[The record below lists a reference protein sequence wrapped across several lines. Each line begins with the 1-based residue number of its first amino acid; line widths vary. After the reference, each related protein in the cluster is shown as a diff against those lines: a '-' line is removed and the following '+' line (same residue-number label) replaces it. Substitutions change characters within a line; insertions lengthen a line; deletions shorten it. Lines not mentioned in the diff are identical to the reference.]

1 MTIVR
6 YGIDPMPHKAATA
19 VTVGTFDG
27 VHVGHVG
34 ILHLMR
40 RIAAEHQER
49 IVVVTFDP
57 HPQIVLARE
66 DREPLQLL
74 TSIDERCELLESN
87 GVDVTVIIPFT
98 REFASTEAADF
109 VTSVIVR
116 DIGVQHFFIGHD
128 HVFGKDRGGNEEL
141 LQRLAPECGFTV
153 EPIPPL
159 AFDGVVVSSTKIRQA
174 LRRGEITEA
183 TRMLG
188 RNYSVRGH
196 VVQGD
201 GRGRQIG
208 IPTANIRPAGQH
220 KLLPG
225 NGVYVV
231 AATVDGT
238 PQLGMANI
246 GVRPTFTD
254 DTQPTLEVHFL
265 DLNEDLYGRVLD
277 VQFIDKIRDERR
289 FASLE
294 EFLGQL
300 QLDKNQ
306 TTTYQH
312 HLRNGGRNDLQAT

>member
-6 YGIDPMPHKAATA
+6 YGTDAMPFQRSTA
-19 VTVGTFDG
+19 ITVGTFDG

-34 ILHLMR
+34 ILELMR
-40 RIAAEHQER
+40 RMSAEHDER

-57 HPQIVLARE
+57 HPQIVLARQG
-66 DREPLQLL
+66 REPLKLL
-74 TSIDERCELLESN
+74 TDIDERCELLASN
-87 GVDVTVIIPFT
+87 GVDMTVIIPFT

-141 LQRLAPECGFTV
+141 LQRLAPECGFKV

-159 AFDGVVVSSTKIRQA
+159 AFDGVVVSSTKVRQA
-174 LRRGEITEA
+174 LQRGSIVEA

-188 RNYSVRGH
+188 RFYSVRGH
-196 VVQGD
+196 VVYGD

-208 IPTANIRPAGQH
+208 IPTANIRPAGEH

-231 AATVDGT
+231 AAEINGT

-254 DTQPTLEVHFL
+254 DSQPTLEVHFL
-265 DLNEDLYGRVLD
+265 DLNEDLYGRTVD

-294 EFLGQL
+294 EFLEQL
-300 QLDKNQ
+300 QQDRNQ

-312 HLRNGGRNDLQAT
+312 HLREWRTK

>member
-1 MTIVR
+1 MKIVR
-6 YGIDPMPHKAATA
+6 YGVDPMPFQAATA

-34 ILHLMR
+34 ILDLMR
-40 RIAAEHQER
+40 RIASENHER

-66 DREPLQLL
+66 GREPLRLL
-74 TSIDERCELLESN
+74 TGIDERCELLESN
-87 GVDVTVIIPFT
+87 GVDVTVVIPFT
-98 REFASTEAADF
+98 REFAGTDAADF

-141 LQRLAPECGFTV
+141 LQRLAPECGFAV

-174 LRRGEITEA
+174 LRRGQIAEA

-188 RNYSVRGH
+188 RMYSVRGH
-196 VVQGD
+196 VVHGD

-208 IPTANIRPAGQH
+208 IPTANIQPVDEH

-231 AATVDGT
+231 VAMVNGK
-238 PQLGMANI
+238 QHLGMANI

-265 DLNEDLYGRVLD
+265 ELQEDLYGCTLD

-289 FASLE
+289 FSSLE
-294 EFLGQL
+294 EFLAQL
-300 QLDKNQ
+300 QQDKNQ

>member
-6 YGIDPMPHKAATA
+6 YGTDAMPYEKATA
-19 VTVGTFDG
+19 ITVGTFDG

-34 ILHLMR
+34 ILELMQ
-40 RIAAEHQER
+40 RIGAEHQER

-57 HPQIVLARE
+57 HPQIVLARQG
-66 DREPLQLL
+66 REPLRLL
-74 TSIDERCELLESN
+74 TDIDERCELLESN
-87 GVDVTVIIPFT
+87 GVDVAVVIPFT

-159 AFDGVVVSSTKIRQA
+159 AFNGVVVSSTKIRQA
-174 LRRGEITEA
+174 LRRGDIAEA

-188 RNYSVRGH
+188 RFYSVRGH

-208 IPTANIRPAGQH
+208 IPTANIRPAGEH

-231 AATVDGT
+231 AAEINGI

-246 GVRPTFTD
+246 GMRPTFTD
-254 DTQPTLEVHFL
+254 DTTPTLEVHFL
-265 DLNEDLYGRVLD
+265 DLNEDLYGRILD
-277 VQFIDKIRDERR
+277 VRFIDKIRDERR
-289 FASLE
+289 FGSLE
-294 EFLGQL
+294 EFLDQL
-300 QLDKNQ
+300 QHDRNQ

-312 HLRNGGRNDLQAT
+312 HLREWRTK